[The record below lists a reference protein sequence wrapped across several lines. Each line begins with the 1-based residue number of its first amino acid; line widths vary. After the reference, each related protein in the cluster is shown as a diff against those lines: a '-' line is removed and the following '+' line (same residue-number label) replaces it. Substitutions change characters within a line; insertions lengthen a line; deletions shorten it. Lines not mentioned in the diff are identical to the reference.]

1 MMIPKEPDLKGQS
14 YLLRILTYNTSAKLI
29 MHILLCFG
37 EKSKLTSDSIF
48 FLFLFGMDCFMIKF
62 FKMDMP
68 RLTNKRTYIL
78 ERIVQFFVH
87 SDVVTYAKY
96 VKNMS

>member
-1 MMIPKEPDLKGQS
+1 MYFDLMKNQDLPPK
-14 YLLRILTYNTSAKLI
+14 A
-29 MHILLCFG
+29 
-37 EKSKLTSDSIF
+37 F
-48 FLFLFGMDCFMIKF
+48 FFFLFGMDFFMKRF

-68 RLTNKRTYIL
+68 RLKNKRTYIL

>member
-1 MMIPKEPDLKGQS
+1 MCKYFDLVKNQD
-14 YLLRILTYNTSAKLI
+14 LPLTV
-29 MHILLCFG
+29 
-37 EKSKLTSDSIF
+37 F
-48 FLFLFGMDCFMIKF
+48 FFLFGMDCFMIKF

-87 SDVVTYAKY
+87 SNVVTYAKY